1 MAIGRSDVVPPDSPR
16 HGVENIVENG
26 EGVMDE
32 LDPFLPD
39 AEEGE
44 LERVQSWSQKSL
56 GPGFIWIQ
64 TGRYL
69 LSVTD
74 ITPIGNIHF
83 SMNRSDPEK

>member
-1 MAIGRSDVVPPDSPR
+1 MAVELSGGMPPHSPR
-16 HGVENIVENG
+16 HSVENIVENR
-26 EGVMDE
+26 EEVTNE

-64 TGRYL
+64 TGTP
-69 LSVTD
+69 LSSLGTSL
-74 ITPIGNIHF
+74 P
-83 SMNRSDPEK
+83 